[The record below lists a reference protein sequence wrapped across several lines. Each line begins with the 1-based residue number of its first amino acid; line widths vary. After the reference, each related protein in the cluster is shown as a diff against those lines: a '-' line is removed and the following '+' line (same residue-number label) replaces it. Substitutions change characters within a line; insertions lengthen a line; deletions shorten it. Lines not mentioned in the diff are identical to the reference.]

1 MFLGKHIL
9 ILDSKL
15 SAQAKDKYMYSSI
28 HFLQNEFDKYGTMCL
43 ISGIFRREPTIS
55 EAWRLNF
62 LNEASHILSNP
73 LYSGP
78 PQPGVKSIIPFMYTL
93 VFPIP

>member
-9 ILDSKL
+9 VFDSKL
-15 SAQAKDKYMYSSI
+15 SAQAKDKDMYSSI
-28 HFLQNEFDKYGTMCL
+28 HFLQNKWINTMCL

-73 LYSGP
+73 LYSRP
-78 PQPGVKSIIPFMYTL
+78 PNP
-93 VFPIP
+93 